1 MWVDEVV
8 VDKYCLPDNLLP
20 LWLEKQHHSHGQI
33 GNYQEAARM
42 ICRNQIKWL
51 LRNGWKP
58 PEYINGG
65 S

>member
-8 VDKYCLPDNLLP
+8 VDKYCLPGNLLP
-20 LWLEKQHHSHGQI
+20 LWLEKQHSI
-33 GNYQEAARM
+33 NLENYQEAVRI
-42 ICRNQIKWL
+42 ICRSQIKWL